1 MSTDVYRPSRADR
14 FATWN
19 FIVLG
24 AIIVGWVAVH
34 AVLRTI
40 DLLSP
45 GPIDVP
51 AEFLGTVAQ
60 APIGEGGADVA
71 VELDRAVLRVDGL
84 PAASVVAGV
93 IEQVLLVGTVATV
106 VACLILVTHRVLRG
120 EVFSKRNTRS
130 VGTAGI
136 VGLVG
141 AAAVPFFGNMVANGA
156 FSAIGDFTEY
166 PVMSIEPFPFVLA
179 AFAIATVAT
188 AFTVGEKLQRE
199 TEGLV

>member
-1 MSTDVYRPSRADR
+1 MSADDYRPSRADR
-14 FATWN
+14 FATWS
-19 FIVLG
+19 FIILG
-24 AIIVGWVAVH
+24 AIIVGWVLVH
-34 AVLRTI
+34 AALRTI

-51 AEFLGTVAQ
+51 AEFLGTTAQ
-60 APIGEGGADVA
+60 APIGKGGSDVPVA
-71 VELDRAVLRVDGL
+71 LDSAVLTVAEL

-93 IEQVLLVGTVATV
+93 LEQALLVATVATV
-106 VACLILVTHRVLRG
+106 VTCLILVTRGVLRG
-120 EVFSKRNTRS
+120 EVFSKRNTRL
-130 VGTAGI
+130 VATAGI

-156 FSAIGDFTEY
+156 FSSLGDFEEY
-166 PVMSIEPFPFVLA
+166 AVMSIQPFPFVLA

>member
-1 MSTDVYRPSRADR
+1 MSTDVSRPSRADKY
-14 FATWN
+14 ATWN
-19 FIVLG
+19 FIALG
-24 AIIVGWVAVH
+24 ATIVGWVVVH

-51 AEFLGTVAQ
+51 AKFLGTVAQ
-60 APIGEGGADVA
+60 APIGEGGTDVPVA
-71 VELDRAVLRVDGL
+71 LDRAVLKVDGL
-84 PAASVVAGV
+84 PAASVVAGL
-93 IEQVLLVGTVATV
+93 IEQVLLVATVGTVVT
-106 VACLILVTHRVLRG
+106 CLILLARQVLRG
-120 EVFSKRNTRS
+120 EVFSKRNTRL

-141 AAAVPFFGNMVANGA
+141 AATVPFFGNMVANGA
-156 FSAIGDFTEY
+156 FSRLGDFEGY
-166 PVMSIEPFPFVLA
+166 AVMSIEPFPFVLA

>member
-1 MSTDVYRPSRADR
+1 MSTDDYRPSRADR
-14 FATWN
+14 IATWN
-19 FIVLG
+19 FIILG
-24 AIIVGWVAVH
+24 AIIVGWVLVH

-60 APIGEGGADVA
+60 APIGEDGSDVPVA
-71 VELDRAVLRVDGL
+71 LDSAVLTVAEL
-84 PAASVVAGV
+84 PTASVVAGV
-93 IEQVLLVGTVATV
+93 LEQALLVATV
-106 VACLILVTHRVLRG
+106 VTVVTCLILVTRGVLRG
-120 EVFSKRNTRS
+120 EVFSKRNTRL
-130 VGTAGI
+130 VATAGI
-136 VGLVG
+136 AGLVG

-156 FSAIGDFTEY
+156 FSSLGDFEDY
-166 PVMSIEPFPFVLA
+166 AVMSIQPFPFVLA

>member
-1 MSTDVYRPSRADR
+1 MSTDDYRPSRADR
-14 FATWN
+14 FATWS
-19 FIVLG
+19 FIILG
-24 AIIVGWVAVH
+24 AIIVGWVLVH

-51 AEFLGTVAQ
+51 AEFLGTIAQ
-60 APIGEGGADVA
+60 APIGEGGSDAPVA
-71 VELDRAVLRVDGL
+71 LDSAVLTVAEL

-93 IEQVLLVGTVATV
+93 LEQALLVATVATV
-106 VACLILVTHRVLRG
+106 VTCLILVTRGVLRG
-120 EVFSKRNTRS
+120 EVFSKRNTRL
-130 VGTAGI
+130 VATAGI

-156 FSAIGDFTEY
+156 FSSLGDFEEY
-166 PVMSIEPFPFVLA
+166 AVMSIEPFPFVLA